1 MKRAYWAVKWGD
13 NVRITTDKTD
23 NAVTAAKMLYGMA
36 TSDMRAKLLSTKVAD
51 IQNTKKRKALLENPE
66 GWVEVKA

>member
-1 MKRAYWAVKWGD
+1 MKRAYWAVKWGG

-36 TSDMRAKLLSTKVAD
+36 TPDMRAKELSTRVAD
-51 IQNTKKRKALLENPE
+51 IQNTKKRKALLESFD
-66 GWVEVKA
+66 GWIEVKA